1 MKYKNLSLHNKM
13 KVIDFS
19 KSLTGCRKVSE
30 RILHWKD
37 SYCQHFKECNY
48 TKNECE
54 YFIGNPEKLIR
65 GHFHVKM
72 KFFFHL
78 TKM

>member
-1 MKYKNLSLHNKM
+1 MKCKNLNLHNKM
-13 KVIDFS
+13 KIIDFS
-19 KSLTGCRKVSE
+19 KSLRAVE
-30 RILHWKD
+30 RFLNILHWKD
-37 SYCQHFKECNY
+37 SYCKRFKECSY
-48 TKNECE
+48 TKNACE

-72 KFFFHL
+72 KFFFHG